1 MRNDMLD
8 HERPPKQAKKS
19 SRSMWLLFYLCSD
32 IFFVDKKLNSY
43 IRRKKYESVQ
53 VHETKYYGA
62 I

>member
-1 MRNDMLD
+1 MLD
-8 HERPPKQAKKS
+8 HERLPPPRQAKN
-19 SRSMWLLFYLCSD
+19 LVDLCGYYF
-32 IFFVDKKLNSY
+32 ICAQTFFVDKKLNSY

>member
-1 MRNDMLD
+1 MKD
-8 HERPPKQAKKS
+8 HQNKQKN
-19 SRSMWLLFYLCSD
+19 LVDLCGYYF
-32 IFFVDKKLNSY
+32 ICAQTFFVDKKLNSY